1 MRFRAFIIA
10 LFAVCL
16 TALPL
21 SGGNALAQ
29 SRTSL
34 TYEDIRGTG
43 LANRCQ
49 TLGQT
54 TRGSFPLESGQEYV
68 LTDLCL
74 EPINF
79 FVKEEPKNTRRE
91 AEFVPSKV
99 MTRLTTSL
107 EGVTGTLK
115 PNKDG
120 GLTFY
125 EEDGMDF
132 QAITVKLSDGELVP
146 MLFTLK
152 GLVAETQS
160 GLTTINASTDF
171 QGEYEVPSY
180 RTSNFLDP
188 KGRGLTTGYD
198 NAVARPA
205 VAEGEEEVARANV
218 KRFIV
223 GKGAISMQVAKVDG
237 RTGEIAGTFEAEQPS
252 DSDMGA
258 HEPKDVR
265 IQGVFY
271 GRIAPQEA

>member
-16 TALPL
+16 TVLPFG
-21 SGGNALAQ
+21 SNAWAQ

-43 LANRCQ
+43 LANKCPTLSQ
-49 TLGQT
+49 TG
-54 TRGSFPLESGQEYV
+54 RGSFPLESGQSYT

-74 EPINF
+74 EPVNIL
-79 FVKEEPKNTRRE
+79 VKEEPKNARRE
-91 AEFVPSKV
+91 AEFVPSKI

-107 EGVTGTLK
+107 EGVTGALK
-115 PNKDG
+115 ANADK

-146 MLFTLK
+146 MLFTVK
-152 GLVAETQS
+152 GLVAS
-160 GLTTINASTDF
+160 SAGASAISTATDF
-171 QGEYEVPSY
+171 QGDYEVPSY

-198 NAVARPA
+198 NTVARPA
-205 VAEGEEEVARANV
+205 VAEDEEILRANV

-223 GKGAISMQVAKVDG
+223 GKGNISMQVAKVDG

-258 HEPKDVR
+258 HEPKEVR

-271 GRIAPQEA
+271 GRVAPEIA

>member
-16 TALPL
+16 TVLPF
-21 SGGNALAQ
+21 GGNAWAQ
-29 SRTSL
+29 SRTGV

-43 LANRCQ
+43 LANKCP

-54 TRGSFPLESGQEYV
+54 VRGSFPLDSSQEYV

-74 EPINF
+74 EPINI

-91 AEFVPSKV
+91 AEFVPSKI

-107 EGVTGTLK
+107 EGVNGSLK
-115 PNKDG
+115 RNQND

-146 MLFTLK
+146 MLFTVK
-152 GLVAETQS
+152 GLVAATQ
-160 GLTTINASTDF
+160 GNVTAINASTDF
-171 QGEYEVPSY
+171 QGKYEVPSY

-205 VAEGEEEVARANV
+205 VSEDEEIARANV
-218 KRFIV
+218 KRFVV
-223 GKGAISMQVAKVDG
+223 GEGEISMQIAKVDG

-258 HEPKDVR
+258 HEPREVR

-271 GRIAPQEA
+271 GRVAPQEA

>member
-10 LFAVCL
+10 LCAVCL
-16 TALPL
+16 TVLPF
-21 SGGNALAQ
+21 SGNAWAQ

-43 LANRCQ
+43 LANKCQ
-49 TLGQT
+49 TLGET
-54 TRGSFPLESGQEYV
+54 VRGSFPLESGQDYV

-74 EPINF
+74 EPINI

-91 AEFVPSKV
+91 AEYVPSKI

-107 EGVTGTLK
+107 EGVTGALK
-115 PNKDG
+115 PSKDG
-120 GLTFY
+120 SLTFF

-152 GLVAETQS
+152 GLVASTQPN
-160 GLTTINASTDF
+160 LTAINTSTDL
-171 QGEYEVPSY
+171 QGGYEVPSY

-198 NAVARPA
+198 NTVARPA
-205 VAEGEEEVARANV
+205 VAEEAEILRANV
-218 KRFIV
+218 KKFIV
-223 GKGAISMQVAKVDG
+223 GKGNISMQVAKVDG
-237 RTGEIAGTFEAEQPS
+237 RTGEVAGTFEAEQPS

-271 GRIAPQEA
+271 GRISPQEA

>member
-16 TALPL
+16 TALPFG
-21 SGGNALAQ
+21 SNAWAQ

-34 TYEDIRGTG
+34 TYEEIRGTG
-43 LANRCQ
+43 LANKCQ
-49 TLGQT
+49 TLGET
-54 TRGSFPLESGQEYV
+54 ARGSFPLSSGEDYV

-79 FVKEEPKNTRRE
+79 FVKEEPKNARRE
-91 AEFVPSKV
+91 AEFVPGKV
-99 MTRLTTSL
+99 MTRMTTSL
-107 EGVTGTLK
+107 EGVNGALK
-115 PNKDG
+115 SNEEG

-152 GLVAETQS
+152 GLVASTQGS
-160 GLTTINASTDF
+160 LKSINTSTDF
-171 QGEYEVPSY
+171 QGEYDVPSY

-205 VAEGEEEVARANV
+205 VAEDEEIARANV
-218 KRFIV
+218 KQFLV
-223 GKGAISMQVAKVDG
+223 GRGAISMQVAKVDG
-237 RTGEIAGTFEAEQPS
+237 RTGEVAGTFEAEQPS

-258 HEPKDVR
+258 HEPKDIR
-265 IQGVFY
+265 IQGLFY
-271 GRIAPQEA
+271 GRIAPPDEV

>member
-16 TALPL
+16 AVLPFG
-21 SGGNALAQ
+21 SSAWAQ

-43 LANRCQ
+43 LANKCQ
-49 TLGQT
+49 TLGET
-54 TRGSFPLESGQEYV
+54 VRGSFPVASGQEYV

-79 FVKEEPKNTRRE
+79 FVKEEPKNARRE
-91 AEFVPSKV
+91 AEYVPSKV

-107 EGVTGTLK
+107 EGVNGALK
-115 PNKDG
+115 PNEKG

-152 GLVAETQS
+152 GLVASTQ
-160 GLTTINASTDF
+160 GDLTVINTSTDF
-171 QGEYEVPSY
+171 QGEYDVPSY

-205 VAEGEEEVARANV
+205 VAEDEEIARANV
-218 KRFIV
+218 KRFLV
-223 GKGAISMQVAKVDG
+223 GKGKISMQVAKVDG
-237 RTGEIAGTFEAEQPS
+237 RTGEVAGTFEAEQPS

-258 HEPKDVR
+258 HEPKDIR

-271 GRIAPQEA
+271 GRIATPEEV